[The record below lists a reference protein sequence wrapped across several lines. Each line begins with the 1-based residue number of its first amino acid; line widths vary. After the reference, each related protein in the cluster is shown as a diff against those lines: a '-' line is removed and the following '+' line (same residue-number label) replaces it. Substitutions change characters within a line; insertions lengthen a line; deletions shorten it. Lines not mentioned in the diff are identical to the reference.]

1 MTKGIALVTGA
12 ARGIGRH
19 IACTL
24 ARDGYAIAVVDINF
38 DGYRE
43 FRDENEHGS
52 VLDELHD
59 LNADVL
65 AVEADTTDAAAL
77 QECTSAIIDRW
88 GALNA
93 LVCNAGGGTGPLD
106 GNRASAID
114 LDDLHIVL
122 RRNLIG
128 TIATV
133 TATLPALTLGS
144 DGSIITMSSLN
155 GVEPTSDGSYSH
167 YGIAK
172 AAVAHYTR
180 YLAKDLAPRG
190 IRANCVAPGI
200 IATGRLTQRMRE
212 APQAN
217 ADLKSQLTRVGS
229 PNDIAGLVRYL
240 ASPESVY
247 MTGQVLRID
256 GGV

>member
-1 MTKGIALVTGA
+1 MPRVQR
-12 ARGIGRH
+12 RG
-19 IACTL
+19 
-24 ARDGYAIAVVDINF
+24 RDRA
-38 DGYRE
+38 
-43 FRDENEHGS
+43 
-52 VLDELHD
+52 
-59 LNADVL
+59 
-65 AVEADTTDAAAL
+65 
-77 QECTSAIIDRW
+77 
-88 GALNA
+88 
-93 LVCNAGGGTGPLD
+93 LD

-180 YLAKDLAPRG
+180 YLAKDLAPPRG
-190 IRANCVAPGI
+190 IRANCVAPPGI

-212 APQAN
+212 APPQAN